1 MAEAVCD
8 LRERAMTDELKYA
21 RRILKLLAYR
31 SDEGPGGIYCY
42 TGSVSGIADTIDK
55 QAANILREYGDALLA
70 TIPQV
75 KDTVDHS
82 ENCYVTK
89 QPWTP

>member
-1 MAEAVCD
+1 MP
-8 LRERAMTDELKYA
+8 DELEYA
-21 RRILKLLAYR
+21 RRILALLAHR
-31 SDEGPGGIYCY
+31 SNDVPGGAYHY

-55 QAANILREYGDALLA
+55 QAANILREYGEALLA

-82 ENCYVTK
+82 ENCCVTK